1 MKRLYKSNTNF
12 VLSGVLGGLGEYYE
26 VDPTLL
32 RLAFVVLVLVTG
44 GFPGVV
50 AYIIA
55 AIIVP
60 NKPNPIHMHH
70 SEKQETKPEE
80 KPQEKKEEPKTETTI

>member
-1 MKRLYKSNTNF
+1 MKILYKSNTNF

-32 RLAFVVLVLVTG
+32 RLAFIVLVLVTG
-44 GFPGVV
+44 GFPGIV

-60 NKPNPIHMHH
+60 NKPNPIHMNHT
-70 SEKQETKPEE
+70 EKQESKPEE
-80 KPQEKKEEPKTETTI
+80 KKPSEEPKTETTN

>member
-32 RLAFVVLVLVTG
+32 RLAFVVLVLITG

-60 NKPNPIHMHH
+60 SKPATLHMHH
-70 SEKQETKPEE
+70 TEKQEPKQEE
-80 KPQEKKEEPKTETTI
+80 KKASEEPKTETTN